1 MENTTN
7 CDAPPSAADNMR
19 LSPPR
24 IPQQGT
30 DSIEAG
36 DLFSAVQDICIGDMA
51 ALFDT
56 IDGASLL
63 GRHDYMYTAPLGQ
76 YDPPPPLLPPP
87 LQLGGQTL
95 DGTSPLGRYDPMY
108 TETIGQYAP
117 PLLPPLLPPLQLGGQ
132 RSGGDLMHSLAAG
145 SRLAATGGSDPL
157 DMSNSEPYV
166 EYEEAVRSGMPVLSP
181 LKVPDD
187 ADLTSKEPDDADP
200 GWMSM
205 AFVSEPNVE
214 MPLHLRKV
222 LGEPRPNP
230 NNLVVMPPQLR
241 KVLVTG
247 TLKGSGAAAAPL
259 ASGEFGFVL

>member
-76 YDPPPPLLPPP
+76 YDPPPPLLPP
-87 LQLGGQTL
+87 
-95 DGTSPLGRYDPMY
+95 
-108 TETIGQYAP
+108 
-117 PLLPPLLPPLQLGGQ
+117 LQLGGQ

-200 GWMSM
+200 GSMSM

-222 LGEPRPNP
+222 LGESRPNTNP
-230 NNLVVMPPQLR
+230 DDLVVMPPHLR
-241 KVLVTG
+241 KVLGTG
-247 TLKGSGAAAAPL
+247 ETPDSAAAPL